1 LSLMTIRTLI
11 FNACIPIVLL
21 ASHSGQCWAQTGHEL
36 EVSIIPSSTTARGGE
51 HFTYKVIV
59 KNRGDEKAVDVKIVI
74 QDFRSG
80 EFISI
85 TPTAGTCSIERPRG
99 ENVKLRCVF
108 GDLAAQAEA
117 HADVS
122 VKFFDRDEVT
132 VHPSARKLAE
142 MLKAEVPDDPDELIA
157 TVLAGGRDVD
167 RNRENDVAYLHLK
180 LLPSRNLRPKVRII
194 SPQPDSTFVKRL
206 NEGLSLTIR
215 IEAVDSDGKI
225 EKVIVEDPFH
235 AIRPVSIA
243 ENGEFEFLY
252 MGKTYSASELE
263 LHARTSPPVE
273 NRAAKVATNIYEF
286 VVTRTECG
294 ANRFRINAI
303 DDGGRVGSATLDLMV
318 TSEGDKDCPKQD

>member
-1 LSLMTIRTLI
+1 MSLMTIRTLI
-11 FNACIPIVLL
+11 FNACISIVLL
-21 ASHSGQCWAQTGHEL
+21 ASHSGQCLAQTGHEL

-51 HFTYKVIV
+51 HFNFKVIV
-59 KNRGDEKAVDVKIVI
+59 KNRGDAKAVDVKIVVT
-74 QDFRSG
+74 DFRSG
-80 EFISI
+80 EFISV

-108 GDLAAQAEA
+108 GDLEAQAEA

-122 VKFFDRDEVT
+122 IKFFDRDEIT
-132 VHPSARKLAE
+132 VHPNARKLAE
-142 MLKAEVPDDPDELIA
+142 MLKADISEDSDELIA
-157 TVLAGGRDVD
+157 TVLTGGRDID

-194 SPQPDSTFVKRL
+194 SPQPNSNFVKPL
-206 NEGLSLTIR
+206 NGELTFTIR
-215 IEAVDSDGKI
+215 VEALDPDGKI

-235 AIRPVSIA
+235 TIRPVSIA

-263 LHARTSPPVE
+263 LHTRTSPPVE
-273 NRAAKVATNIYEF
+273 NRAAKVGTNIYEF

-294 ANRFRINAI
+294 ANRFRIDAI